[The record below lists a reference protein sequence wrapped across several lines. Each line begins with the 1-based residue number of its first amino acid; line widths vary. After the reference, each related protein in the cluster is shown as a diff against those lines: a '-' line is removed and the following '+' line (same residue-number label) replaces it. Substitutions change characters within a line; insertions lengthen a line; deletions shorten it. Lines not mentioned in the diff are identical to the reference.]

1 MKACPIKFNHPSEA
15 QQLMGVGPKLC
26 DRLTEKMKDYCKSNG
41 LPMPKLNRKGVYP
54 FLNECLRPINPKI
67 NPCFLSCSPA
77 KVCSRADRKRSTA
90 DDLAAINPAPPA
102 KRSRKQGVAKPY
114 IPALRSGAY
123 AILLALSARPE
134 DSSTGLT
141 KAQIIEQGQQF
152 CNTSFTAPQDTTK
165 YHTAWSGMKT
175 LEGKDLAYEKGRPLR
190 RWYLT
195 EEGWEVAKKIRAVK
209 ERGLVEAAGTEQ
221 CGGAVVCGG
230 NAAARLSEGSR
241 QEPSAFLSELDDS
254 DEADEPLEPPL
265 RAAQPSKRKIDADS
279 MLQPTRSAMH
289 KSSTCVKRGFGGNL
303 TAGLGAIED
312 IAIPASRVARFQRLD
327 DLVGLQ
333 TLAQEAARSGG
344 IDRLDG
350 HSALPRGG
358 SSFQPGGFDR
368 LSPLQGLSNILQ
380 ETNKTNSLERGQRLG
395 GAVQDKFGTFSGSK
409 VRTTPSKTE
418 ALRNSSP
425 VNTFP
430 RKEVI
435 EIGSSPEKPRRQ
447 ADDDRLRSS
456 PAPPKWGEDRSSP
469 VPPNWGQ
476 GGNQPIPDLP
486 QWGQRNAIQIQS
498 SPELPRW
505 TQEDSRITPW
515 TQSRPE
521 WSQDE
526 ISRSRLNSEP
536 RVHQKDSE
544 PRDNVRPKAR
554 DEPKVAI
561 PPPKAAPSF
570 PTFQPIQ
577 LQPGSFTVQLVL
589 DNREMRAKNDR
600 DYIQDELVKKGINPI
615 VRPLEIGDFLWVAKC
630 NDPALLAR
638 HDEEGDEVMLD
649 YVVERKRLDDLCGS
663 IKDGRFHEQKFRLRK
678 SGVQHVVYIIEEF
691 TVSTERMTNWNE
703 AIETAIASTQVVDG
717 YFIKKTQKLD
727 DTIRYIA
734 RMTVI
739 LQKMY
744 EVT

>member
-1 MKACPIKFNHPSEA
+1 
-15 QQLMGVGPKLC
+15 MGVGPKLC

-41 LPMPKLNRKGVYP
+41 LPMPKLNRKGIYP
-54 FLNECLRPINPKI
+54 SLHECLRPVNPNI
-67 NPCFLSCSPA
+67 NPCFLSCSLA
-77 KVCSRADRKRSTA
+77 KECPHADRKRLTA

-102 KRSRKQGVAKPY
+102 KRPRKQGVAKPY

-123 AILLALSARPE
+123 AIILALSARPE

-152 CNTSFTAPQDTTK
+152 CNTSFIAPQDTTK
-165 YHTAWSGMKT
+165 HHTAWSGMKT
-175 LEGKDLAYEKGRPLR
+175 LEGKDLVYEKGRPLR

-209 ERGLVEAAGTEQ
+209 EGGLVEAAGTEQ
-221 CGGAVVCGG
+221 RGGVGVSGG
-230 NAAARLSEGSR
+230 NAAARLSEGRR

-254 DEADEPLEPPL
+254 DEADEPLAPPL
-265 RAAQPSKRKIDADS
+265 RAAQPSNRKKDTDS
-279 MLQPTRSAMH
+279 ILLPSRSAMH
-289 KSSTCVKRGFGGNL
+289 KSNASVKSGIGGNL
-303 TAGLGAIED
+303 AAGLGAIKDFE
-312 IAIPASRVARFQRLD
+312 IPASRGGHLQRLH

-333 TLAQEAARSGG
+333 APAPEAGRATG

-358 SSFQPGGFDR
+358 SSFRPGGFDR
-368 LSPLQGLSNILQ
+368 LSPPQGLSDILQ
-380 ETNKTNSLERGQRLG
+380 ERNQTNGLERGQRLG

-409 VRTTPSKTE
+409 VRPPPSKKETV
-418 ALRNSSP
+418 RNHSP
-425 VNTFP
+425 TNTFP
-430 RKEVI
+430 RNEVI
-435 EIGSSPEKPRRQ
+435 EIDSSPEKPRRQ
-447 ADDDRLRSS
+447 VDVAARLRSS
-456 PAPPKWGEDRSSP
+456 PAPPKWGQEEDRSSP

-476 GGNQPIPDLP
+476 GGDQSSPDFP
-486 QWGQRNAIQIQS
+486 RWGRRDAIQMPS

-505 TQEDSRITPW
+505 NQEDSRITPW
-515 TQSRPE
+515 IPSLPE

-526 ISRSRLNSEP
+526 GSRSRLNSEP
-536 RVHQKDSE
+536 RVHQKASE
-544 PRDNVRPKAR
+544 PGEIVRQQAR
-554 DEPKVAI
+554 DGPIEATPRR
-561 PPPKAAPSF
+561 KAAPSF
-570 PTFQPIQ
+570 PIFQPIR

-600 DYIQDELVKKGINPI
+600 DYIQDELVKKGIKPI

-630 NDPALLAR
+630 NDPTFLAR

-678 SGVQHVVYIIEEF
+678 SGVQHVVYIIEDF

-703 AIETAIASTQVVDG
+703 AIESAIASTQVVDG
-717 YFIKKTQKLD
+717 YFIKKTRLLD

-734 RMTVI
+734 RMTGI